1 MECPDTCA
9 LAAPAQGVRR
19 HTGMGDRGGRVSR
32 KPMLAALIGLTAVL
46 ALLAAGCG
54 GGGSSKGGNVQ
65 ALPASSC
72 SDIYYQGDGSPDYDI
87 DSDLP
92 LQGSGRA
99 QTVQMTEAIK
109 FILKQHNF
117 KAGNYKIGY
126 QSCDDATAQEGAWA
140 SEKCSANAQAYAQN
154 KSLIGVIGTF
164 NSGCAEIIVPV
175 PNRAPDGPVGMIS
188 PANTYV
194 GLTHTGPGTAAGEP
208 NKYYPSGKRNY
219 IRIVAADD
227 FQGAADAL
235 NSQQLGLKNIYILND
250 KQAYGLGVA
259 TDYRNSLNKLNIKVA
274 GFSAWNSKASSYTG
288 LATQIKQSGA
298 DSVFIGGLI
307 CENGGK
313 LIKDLSSVL
322 GNNVQLLAPDGFTP
336 ISAVV
341 SGAGKTAEGMY
352 VSVAGEPNEK
362 LGPAG
367 KKFVKDFGATQAGG
381 NVDPYSAYAAQSA
394 EVLLNAIANSDGTR
408 AGVAAQL
415 LKTKVTDGILGN
427 FSINA
432 DGDTNANPVTIYQ
445 IKSGKQT
452 TYKTITPPQDLVKGA

>member
-1 MECPDTCA
+1 
-9 LAAPAQGVRR
+9 L
-19 HTGMGDRGGRVSR
+19 
-32 KPMLAALIGLTAVL
+32 LAALIGLTAAL

-54 GGGSSKGGNVQ
+54 GGGGGKKGGNAQ

-72 SDIYYQGDGSPDYDI
+72 SDIYYEGDGTPDYVI
-87 DSDLP
+87 ASDLP
-92 LQGSGRA
+92 LEGSGRA

-117 KAGNYKIGY
+117 KAGDYKIGY

-140 SEKCSANAQAYAQN
+140 SEKCSANANAYAQN

-164 NSGCAEIIVPV
+164 NSGCAEIIIPV
-175 PNRAPDGPVGMIS
+175 LNRAPDGPVGMIS

-208 NKYYPSGKRNY
+208 EKYYPDGKRNY

-235 NSQQLGLKNIYILND
+235 HTQKLGLKNIYILND

-259 TDYRNSLNKLNIKVA
+259 TDYRNSLNKLGVKVA

-288 LATQIKQSGA
+288 LATQIKASKA
-298 DSVFIGGLI
+298 DAVFLGGLI

-313 LIKDLSSVL
+313 LVKDLKSVL

-341 SGAGKTAEGMY
+341 SGAGTASEGMY

-362 LGPAG
+362 LGAKG
-367 KKFVKDFGATQAGG
+367 KAFVKDFGATQSGG
-381 NVDPYSAYAAQSA
+381 SVDPYSAYAAQSA
-394 EVLLNAIANSDGTR
+394 EVLLTAIENSDGTR
-408 AGVAAQL
+408 ADVAAQL
-415 LKTKVTDGILGN
+415 LKTKVTDGILGSFTIDSN
-427 FSINA
+427 
-432 DGDTNANPVTIYQ
+432 GDTNSNPVTIYQ
-445 IKSGKQT
+445 IKGGKQT
-452 TYKTITPPQDLVKGA
+452 TYKTIVPPQDLVKGA

>member
-1 MECPDTCA
+1 MSRRPL
-9 LAAPAQGVRR
+9 LAVL
-19 HTGMGDRGGRVSR
+19 S
-32 KPMLAALIGLTAVL
+32 GLTAVL
-46 ALLAAGCG
+46 ALIAAGCG
-54 GGGSSKGGNVQ
+54 GGGSGSGSVE

-72 SDIYYQGDGSPDYDI
+72 SDIYYEGGGKPDYI
-87 DSDLP
+87 ISSDLP

-109 FILKQHNF
+109 FILKQDNF
-117 KAGNYKIGY
+117 KAGKYKIGY

-140 SEKCSANAQAYAQN
+140 SEKCSANAQAYAQD

-164 NSGCAEIIVPV
+164 NSGCAEIIIPV
-175 PNRAPDGPVGMIS
+175 LNRAPDGPLGMIS

-235 NSQQLGLKNIYILND
+235 NTQQLGLKKIFILND

-259 TDYRNSLNKLNIKVA
+259 TDYKNALTKLGINVA

-298 DSVFIGGLI
+298 DAVFLGGLI

-313 LIKDLSSVL
+313 LIKDLKSVL
-322 GNNVQLLAPDGFTP
+322 GNKVTLLAPDGFTP

-341 SGAGKTAEGMY
+341 SGAGNVSEGMY

-362 LGPAG
+362 LGPTG
-367 KKFVKDFGATQAGG
+367 QKFVKDFGATQSGG

-394 EVLLNAIANSDGTR
+394 DVLLAAIAKSDGTR
-408 AGVAAQL
+408 ASVASNL
-415 LKTKVTDGILGN
+415 LNTNVTDGILGS
-427 FSINA
+427 FKINSN
-432 DGDTNANPVTIYQ
+432 GDTNANPVTIYR
-445 IKSGKQT
+445 IKGGKQT
-452 TYKTITPPQDLVKGA
+452 TYKTITPPTDLVKSS